1 MYCLL
6 ILVLVGVVTSAR
18 KRNANKDH
26 SRINLHKI
34 GFGTAGLKPN
44 TAEVVKLALDR
55 GVRLIDTAQAQ
66 EWYDEA
72 GVGVGVSQFQNE
84 HGLVDDDIMI
94 VTKIHPRS
102 YSFTAM
108 DQKLAESKKLLNR
121 TSLDVVLL
129 HTPHCWQGHC
139 TPEELKITWQT
150 GWRNLERL
158 SEKHNIKAIGVSNFH
173 VELLE
178 ELLEM
183 SNSKVSVV
191 QNWMDPYH
199 QDRDTRA
206 FCLEHHIQYMAYS
219 SFGTQWQG
227 SRRVRHNPV
236 LSTNRDK
243 NPVLVDLS
251 LSRGVSIARVVLAWA
266 LGLEGLTIIPRSAR
280 ESHIEDNFGF
290 LRGEEGSVFPFVL
303 SEEELRAIEGLDGSI
318 GDPWD

>member
-1 MYCLL
+1 MQ
-6 ILVLVGVVTSAR
+6 
-18 KRNANKDH
+18 
-26 SRINLHKI
+26 KI
-34 GFGTAGLKPN
+34 GFGTAGLKPH
-44 TAEVVKLALDR
+44 TAEVVKMALDM

-72 GVGVGVSQFQNE
+72 GVGDGVSE
-84 HGLVDDDIMI
+84 YEYDHGLTDDDIMI

-108 DQKLAESKKLLNR
+108 DSMLAESRRLLNR

-139 TPEELKITWQT
+139 TAEQLKVTWQT

-178 ELLEM
+178 ELLDM

-199 QDRDTRA
+199 QDADTRA

-227 SRRVRHNPV
+227 SRRVNYNPV
-236 LSTNRDK
+236 LTTDRER
-243 NPVLVDLS
+243 NPVLVDIAR
-251 LSRGVSIARVVLAWA
+251 SRGVSVARVVIAWA
-266 LGLEGLTIIPRSAR
+266 MGMEGVTIIPRSAR
-280 ESHIEDNFGF
+280 ESHIRDNFGF
-290 LRGEEGSVFPFVL
+290 LSGSEAEVFPFVL
-303 SEEELRAIEGLDGSI
+303 SEQELSAITALDGSI
-318 GDPWD
+318 GEPWD